1 MGTAGTRTLP
11 PPPSAAPPSHA
22 ARATRRHAWLR
33 VLVLLVVAVLATGP
47 HPEAVAAPPLAVAAE
62 TGGLEPDALDT
73 ALRPPARHG
82 HRLLAPLTP
91 TPRPDTGRPEHAA
104 LLPSAPSPP
113 PYALALHVLRCVV
126 LRC

>member
-1 MGTAGTRTLP
+1 ETTVTTNVLGPIRLI
-11 PPPSAAPPSHA
+11 AAFVDHLR
-22 ARATRRHAWLR
+22 AR
-33 VLVLLVVAVLATGP
+33 
-47 HPEAVAAPPLAVAAE
+47 
-62 TGGLEPDALDT
+62 PDAT
-73 ALRPPARHG
+73 IM
-82 HRLLAPLTP
+82 TP